1 MHLSPSRHRWL
12 TAGVMIAGLLGLLAV
27 GFWLRWQFVLTVSPD
42 VDELTTIW
50 AADRILKTGMPWMP
64 SDVLYTRGILNSYT
78 IAGFALV
85 GGLTTTVARLPSVLF
100 GLLSIVLIWVIGWR
114 EWNARVG
121 LVAAA
126 GLVFLPEALQADGH
140 ARFYAQ
146 HVFFTLLTIWVTY
159 RAIRPTAGSH
169 HHQEDSVAD
178 RARWGRHW
186 LIPLA
191 LGLALFAQEE
201 TVLLYPALL
210 LGIFLW
216 RGWRY
221 FLQPPVLVTQALC
234 VGLIGLRYLMEQVGQ
249 PGYFAAIQ
257 NHKPYVGFYFD
268 IAGAWNEYRPLYI
281 SDRRLLWTAMA
292 LLGLS
297 VALVAFG
304 RLWRNRDRRLLDLP
318 PAHQATLFFALQ
330 FLFIL
335 VVLHTLVSEQW
346 RADRYILFVQSCW
359 LLVGAAGATWG
370 VERLTAQ
377 PLLRWLATAL
387 LAWFMISPMWP
398 SVVHGLK
405 NRTEGY
411 DAAFAYVAAHRQ
423 PGDIVMSPQP
433 PACAAI
439 LGEPCDFYARER
451 GFEPYVTVQN
461 GVIVDRWSGATLLNT
476 AAHLRAM
483 LEDARAQGVRVW
495 FVSDG
500 ARLGKRYNDAF
511 IRMTVEQFTLAFEE
525 REVRVLQGEGWRT
538 QPTYTVHKT
547 FAPPLAIGA
556 MTLENWERTAAIP
569 GDYVEMMLL
578 WGRNG
583 VIEEQINTSVQVAA
597 MDGTRISQ
605 ADGPPALGMIST
617 FEETFGP
624 LPDPKLLLL
633 PATLAPGRYRMEVI
647 AYSVETQSLLAD
659 PVAIDWFTIGPP
671 PAAPAQPSD
680 ARWQNGLTL
689 LGHDALPAAL
699 TPEASFVLRLVWQ
712 TSATVRADY
721 TVFAH
726 LLGPDGTIVAQNDRQ
741 PLAGFYPTSGW
752 AIDDPVADLYFMALP
767 ATLPAGEYRL
777 TVGWYQ
783 SATGERLQLTD
794 ASDRVE
800 IARWVVP

>member
-1 MHLSPSRHRWL
+1 MAFSPSRRRGL
-12 TAGVMIAGLLGLLAV
+12 TAGVMIASLLGLLAV
-27 GFWLRWQFVLTVSPD
+27 GFWLRWRFVLTVSPD

-78 IAGFALV
+78 IAAFALV
-85 GGLTTTVARLPSVLF
+85 GGLTTTVARMPSVLF

-146 HVFFTLLTIWVTY
+146 HVFFTLLTIWLTY
-159 RAIRPTAGSH
+159 RAIRPWPGDVAGGDGA
-169 HHQEDSVAD
+169 E
-178 RARWGRHW
+178 RARWRPH
-186 LIPLA
+186 LFIPLA

-210 LGIFLW
+210 LGILLW

-221 FLQPPVLVTQALC
+221 FFQPPVLITQLLC
-234 VGLIGLRYLMEQVGQ
+234 TGLIGLRYAVEQVGQ

-257 NHKPYVGFYFD
+257 DHKPYVGLYFD
-268 IAGAWNEYRPLYI
+268 IAGAWHEYRSLYI
-281 SDRRLLWTAMA
+281 SDRRLFWTAMT
-292 LLGLS
+292 LLGLT
-297 VALVAFG
+297 VALVALWQ
-304 RLWRNRDRRLLDLP
+304 RWRNGDRRLLNLP
-318 PAHQATLFFALQ
+318 VAHQATLFFALQ
-330 FLFIL
+330 FLFIF

-346 RADRYILFVQSCW
+346 RADRYILFVQPCW

-377 PLLRWLATAL
+377 PLLRWLATGV

-398 SVVHGLK
+398 SVQYALQNH
-405 NRTEGY
+405 TEGY
-411 DAAFAYVAAHRQ
+411 DAAFAYVAANRQ

-461 GVIVDRWSGATLLNT
+461 GVIVDRWSGATLLHT
-476 AAHLRAM
+476 EDQLRAV
-483 LEDARAQGVRVW
+483 LEAARAQGVQVW

-500 ARLGKRYNDAF
+500 YRLGKRYNEAF
-511 IRMTVEQFTLAFEE
+511 IRMTVEQFSLAFEE
-525 REVRVLQGEGWRT
+525 RGVRVLQAEGWRA
-538 QPTYTVHKT
+538 QPPYSVHKT
-547 FAPPLAIGA
+547 FEPPIAIGTMA
-556 MTLENWERTAAIP
+556 LETWARTEAIP
-569 GDYVEMMLL
+569 GDYIEMMLL

-583 VIEEQINTSVQVAA
+583 AIEEQINTSVQVAA
-597 MDGTRISQ
+597 ADGTRISQ

-617 FEETFGP
+617 FEEARGP

-633 PATLAPGRYRMEVI
+633 PADLAPGRYRMEVI

-659 PVAIDWFTIGPP
+659 PIAIDWFTIGPP
-671 PAAPAQPSD
+671 PAAPTQAIAAQ
-680 ARWQNGLTL
+680 WQNGLTL
-689 LGHDALPAAL
+689 VGRDALPTAL
-699 TPEASFVLRLVWQ
+699 TPEASFVLRLVWK
-712 TSATVRADY
+712 TTAPIRADY

-726 LLGPDGTIVAQNDRQ
+726 LLGPDGTIVTQNDRQ
-741 PLAGFYPTSGW
+741 PLEGFYPTSGW
-752 AIDDPVADLYFMALP
+752 AIDEPVDDLYFMALP
-767 ATLPAGEYRL
+767 ATLSPGEYRL

-783 SATGERLQLTD
+783 SATGERLPLTQ
-794 ASDRVE
+794 ASDTVE
-800 IARWVVP
+800 IARWTVP

>member
-1 MHLSPSRHRWL
+1 MHLSPSRHRGL
-12 TAGVMIAGLLGLLAV
+12 TAGVMSAGLLGLLAV
-27 GFWLRWQFVLTVSPD
+27 GFWLRWRFVLTVSPD

-50 AADRILKTGMPWMP
+50 AADRILKTGTPWMP

-78 IAGFALV
+78 IAAFALV
-85 GGLTTTVARLPSVLF
+85 GGLTTTVARMPSVLF
-100 GLLSIVLIWVIGWR
+100 GLLSVVLIWAIGWR

-159 RAIRPTAGSH
+159 RAIRPVN
-169 HHQEDSVAD
+169 DNRVAE
-178 RARWGRHW
+178 RAHWGRHW

-201 TVLLYPALL
+201 TVLLYPALV

-216 RGWRY
+216 RGWSY
-221 FLQPPVLVTQALC
+221 FFQPPVFVTQLLC

-257 NHKPYVGFYFD
+257 DHKPYVGLYFD
-268 IAGAWNEYRPLYI
+268 IAGAWNEYRSLYI

-292 LLGLS
+292 LLGLT
-297 VALVAFG
+297 VAIGA
-304 RLWRNRDRRLLDLP
+304 LWRLPRTKRDHSRLLDLP
-318 PAHQATLFFALQ
+318 AAHQATLFFALQ
-330 FLFIL
+330 FLFIFG
-335 VVLHTLVSEQW
+335 VLLTLVSDQW
-346 RADRYILFVQSCW
+346 RADRYILFVQPCW
-359 LLVGAAGATWG
+359 LLVGAAGAIWG
-370 VERLTAQ
+370 VDRLSAQ
-377 PLLRWLATAL
+377 PWLRWLATGV
-387 LAWFMISPMWP
+387 LAWFMITPMWP
-398 SVVHGLK
+398 SVQYALQNH
-405 NRTEGY
+405 TEGY
-411 DAAFAYVAAHRQ
+411 DAAFAYVAANRQ

-476 AAHLRAM
+476 EDQLRTV
-483 LEDARAQGVRVW
+483 LEVASAQGGRVW

-500 ARLGKRYNDAF
+500 YRLGKRYNEAF
-511 IRMTVEQFTLAFEE
+511 IRMTVEQFGLAFEE
-525 REVRVLQGEGWRT
+525 RGVRVLQSAGWRA
-538 QPTYTVHKT
+538 QPAYTVHKT
-547 FAPPLAIGA
+547 FEPPIALGTMA
-556 MTLENWERTAAIP
+556 LESWDRTTAVP
-569 GDYVEMMLL
+569 GNYIEMMLL

-583 VIEEQINTSVQVAA
+583 AIDEQINTSVQVAA
-597 MDGTRISQ
+597 IDGTRISQ

-617 FEETFGP
+617 FEETRGP

-633 PATLAPGRYRMEVI
+633 PTTLAPGRYRMEVI
-647 AYSVETQSLLAD
+647 AYSVETQSLLTD
-659 PVAIDWFTIGPP
+659 PIAIDWFTIGPP

-752 AIDDPVADLYFMALP
+752 APDEPVEDLYFMALP

-777 TVGWYQ
+777 TIGWYQ